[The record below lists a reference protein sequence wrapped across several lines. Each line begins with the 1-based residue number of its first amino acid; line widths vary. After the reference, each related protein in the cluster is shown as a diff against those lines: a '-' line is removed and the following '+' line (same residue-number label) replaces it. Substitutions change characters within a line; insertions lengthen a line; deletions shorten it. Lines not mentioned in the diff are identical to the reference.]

1 VSLGSAIEWLFDPYL
16 QVEGA
21 TWNRWI
27 GCTRESTACINCYI
41 ARQPPLRMRQLR
53 FDKVAIGGKTEI
65 VMMNERVLYKPLT
78 YRQPL
83 LIFPNSLSDLWH
95 PGVPIERTAEMF
107 AIMLLAGR
115 HIFQTTTKRHRRQRN
130 WLRSARFHR
139 LVEAAVERLV
149 AASPVRI
156 PAAAVEA
163 ARAHL
168 AVTGPGEALEPL
180 PNLWIGVTC
189 EANENGERL
198 RYLEQTPAAV
208 RWVSCEPITDP
219 GLDLLRHLQ
228 PGAGER
234 LSAPEW
240 VVFGGE
246 SGPAAKA
253 TERDTAPAP
262 GLRSL
267 DLDHLRALIGQAR
280 QLGSAVF
287 VKQLGEPW
295 ARQAGAVSRAGRDMN
310 EWPADLRVREY
321 PAALAE
327 RALHHDPGNA
337 LARADLAAARA

>member
-1 VSLGSAIEWLFDPYL
+1 MSLHSAIEWLFDPYL
-16 QVEGA
+16 QAEGA

-27 GCTRESTACINCYI
+27 GCTRESAACHNCYI
-41 ARQPPLRMRQLR
+41 ARQPPLRMRRLR
-53 FDKVAIGGKTEI
+53 FDKAAIGGKTDI

-78 YRQPL
+78 YRKPL

-139 LVEAAVERLV
+139 LVAQAVERLV

-156 PAAAVEA
+156 PAHAVEA

-168 AVTGPGEALEPL
+168 ATTGAGEALAPL
-180 PNLWIGVTC
+180 PNLWVGVTC

-198 RYLEQTPAAV
+198 RYLGQTPAAL
-208 RWVSCEPITDP
+208 RWVSCEPVTDP
-219 GLDLLRHLQ
+219 ALTLLEHLQ
-228 PGAGER
+228 VDAGDR
-234 LSAPEW
+234 LPAPDW

-246 SGPAAKA
+246 SGPPAKA
-253 TERDTAPAP
+253 TEHDTTPAP
-262 GLRSL
+262 GLRPL
-267 DLDHLRALIGQAR
+267 DLDHLRVLIGQAR

-295 ARQAGAVSRAGRDMN
+295 ARQAGADSRAGRDMS

-327 RALHHDPGNA
+327 RALRHDPGNPLA
-337 LARADLAAARA
+337 LAELAAAGR